1 MGMYEVLT
9 VGECDAG
16 LAGVCALAVM
26 AKAPRAGKVKTR
38 LAPPLTLEESAALN
52 VCFLRDTTQNIAE
65 VCDALAAEE
74 HSRFPTGMTERK
86 TKAVG
91 MVCYTPVGDE
101 AAFDGILPE
110 SFKLIA
116 QRGDGFGERLLH
128 AAEDILAC
136 GYGAVCLIDSDSP
149 TMPAEALEMAV
160 RELAREGDR
169 VVLGGSD
176 DGGYYLIGMKRAH
189 AAAFRNISWSTGS
202 VYLETVENL
211 RVAGVELV
219 ELPTWYDVDDGA
231 MLAVLEAELL
241 EGKQPEFAEL
251 EGYKAEK
258 TREFLERRRNV
269 ASHPSTIKPCMDG
282 APRNSAIP
290 LLAKNAMNGAPVV
303 PTWRGW
309 VTNALLCVIGVAL
322 VWMARQF
329 VMESTRFEL
338 GFSGVSGWSAWLFVA
353 AVVVVLTQPVNR
365 ATIWIVLGFALA
377 MRGMTLFAKPFLS
390 TDIYR
395 YVWDGIVQHAH
406 VNPYRYVPGDAAL
419 SFLRPGHEEIFN
431 NINRRDYARTIYPPV
446 AQMIYW
452 AVTLVSPTVQAMKV
466 AMVGF
471 ECVTMCALMTML
483 RWMGRSSA
491 EVLLYAWCPLLVWE
505 IAGAGHVDAVVL
517 CFVTLALLARWRDQP
532 VLTGLLIGC
541 AVMTKFYP
549 LVLVPAL
556 WRRGDWKMPAS
567 VAAVCAVGYAMYSSA
582 GKFVFGFLGGYSKEE
597 GLDTGARYFLLEL
610 AQKAPGL
617 EHLPVAVYMVFCAI
631 VMGAI
636 CWWCWRN
643 AFIQNQKSVPQ
654 RLKPDSARSSYGMA
668 EAMPLTKRGSV
679 LSHISPPFVRGAMML
694 AMAMMLL
701 FSPHYPWYIVWLVPF
716 FVLRPNLPLLVYLMG
731 MFYLCT
737 TLLADGTAARGFVLN
752 EILYGGVAVA
762 FVLQWLAQKLVKT
775 HVSKSRHGAAAGV
788 AL

>member
-9 VGECDAG
+9 VGERDAG
-16 LAGVCALAVM
+16 LAGVCALTVM

-38 LAPPLTLEESAALN
+38 LAPPLKLEESAALN
-52 VCFLRDTTQNIAE
+52 VCFLRDTTANIAA
-65 VCDALAAEE
+65 VCERGGAA
-74 HSRFPTGMTERK
+74 GL
-86 TKAVG
+86 
-91 MVCYTPVGDE
+91 VCYTPVGDE

-110 SFKLIA
+110 DFKLIA
-116 QRGDGFGERLLH
+116 QRGDAFGERLLA

-169 VVLGGSD
+169 IVLGGSD

-189 AAAFRNISWSTGS
+189 AAAFKNITWSTGS

-211 RVAGVELV
+211 RVAGIEWV

-231 MLAVLEAELL
+231 TLEVLEEELL
-241 EGKQPEFAEL
+241 RGKRPEFAKVK
-251 EGYKAEK
+251 GYKAEK
-258 TREFLERRRNV
+258 TREFLERRKKASV
-269 ASHPSTIKPCMDG
+269 ASESR
-282 APRNSAIP
+282 A
-290 LLAKNAMNGAPVV
+290 
-303 PTWRGW
+303 WRAW
-309 VTNALLCVIGVAL
+309 LTNALLCVIGVGL

-329 VMESTRFEL
+329 VVESMRFEM
-338 GFSGVSGWSAWLFVA
+338 GFSGVSGWSASLFVA

-365 ATIWIVLGFALA
+365 ATIWIVLGFAAA

-390 TDIYR
+390 SDIYR

-452 AVTLVSPTVQAMKV
+452 AVTLISPTVQAMKV
-466 AMVGF
+466 AMLGF
-471 ECVTMCALMTML
+471 ECVTVGALMAML
-483 RWMGRSSA
+483 RWMRRPSA

-517 CFVTLALLARWRDQP
+517 CFVTLALAARWRERP

-549 LVLVPAL
+549 LVLLPAL
-556 WRRGDWKMPAS
+556 WKRGDWKMPATF
-567 VAAVCAVGYAMYSSA
+567 AAVCMVGYAIYSSA
-582 GKFVFGFLGGYSKEE
+582 GKLVFGFLGGYSQEE
-597 GLDTGARYFLLEL
+597 GLNTGTRFFLLE
-610 AQKAPGL
+610 AVHKMRGL
-617 EHLPVAVYMVFCAI
+617 ERVPVVMYLVFCAV

-636 CWWCWRN
+636 CWWCWKH
-643 AFIQNQKSVPQ
+643 AAMESV
-654 RLKPDSARSSYGMA
+654 A
-668 EAMPLTKRGSV
+668 TKV
-679 LSHISPPFVRGAMML
+679 EDAPAFVRGAMML
-694 AMAMMLL
+694 AMSLMLL
-701 FSPHYPWYIVWLVPF
+701 FSPHYPWYIVWLIPF
-716 FVLRPNLPLLVYLMG
+716 FVLIPNLPLLVYLMG

-737 TLLADGTAARGFVLN
+737 TLLADGTAERGFVLN
-752 EILYGGVAVA
+752 EILYGGVAMA
-762 FVLQWLAQKLVKT
+762 FVLHLMVRRWPSVDLLKPRQ
-775 HVSKSRHGAAAGV
+775 RAAR
-788 AL
+788 

>member
-1 MGMYEVLT
+1 MGMYEVLR
-9 VGECDAG
+9 VGERDAG

-65 VCDALAAEE
+65 VCERGGAA
-74 HSRFPTGMTERK
+74 GL
-86 TKAVG
+86 
-91 MVCYTPVGDE
+91 VCYTPVGDE
-101 AAFDGILPE
+101 AAFDGILP
-110 SFKLIA
+110 SAFKLIA
-116 QRGDGFGERLLH
+116 QRGDGFGERLLA

-136 GYGAVCLIDSDSP
+136 GYRAVCLIDSDSP

-169 VVLGGSD
+169 IVLGGSD
-176 DGGYYLIGMKRAH
+176 DGGYYLIGMKHAH
-189 AAAFRNISWSTGS
+189 AAAFENVTWSTGS
-202 VYLETVENL
+202 VYLETVENV
-211 RVAGVELV
+211 RAAGVELV

-231 MLAVLEAELL
+231 TLAVLEDELL
-241 EGKQPEFAEL
+241 RGKKPEFAMV
-251 EGYKAEK
+251 EGYRAET
-258 TREFLERRRNV
+258 TRAFLERRR
-269 ASHPSTIKPCMDG
+269 G
-282 APRNSAIP
+282 ELAIP
-290 LLAKNAMNGAPVV
+290 PNAPKNGAMNGAPESL
-303 PTWRGW
+303 PGWRGW

-329 VMESTRFEL
+329 VVESDHFVL
-338 GFSGVSGWSAWLFVA
+338 GFSGVSGRAAWLFVS
-353 AVVVVLTQPVNR
+353 AVIVVLTQPVNR
-365 ATIWIVLGFALA
+365 ATLWIVLGFAVA
-377 MRGMTLFAKPFLS
+377 MRMMTLFAKPFLS
-390 TDIYR
+390 SDIYR

-419 SFLRPGHEEIFN
+419 SYLRAGHEDIFN

-471 ECVTMCALMTML
+471 ECVTVGALMAML
-483 RWMGRSSA
+483 RWLGRSSA

-505 IAGAGHVDAVVL
+505 IAGSGHVDAAVL
-517 CFVTLALLARWRDQP
+517 CFVTLALLARWKNLT
-532 VLTGLLIGC
+532 VLTGLLLGC

-549 LVLVPAL
+549 LVLLPAL
-556 WRRGDWKMPAS
+556 WKRGDWKMPAT
-567 VAAVCAVGYAMYSSA
+567 VATVCAAGYAMYSSA

-610 AQKAPGL
+610 AQKVPGL
-617 EHLPVAVYMVFCAI
+617 AHLPVAVYMMFCTV

-636 CWWCWRN
+636 CLWCWKWATVESLEGTHFN
-643 AFIQNQKSVPQ
+643 APHPFAMKLRKDGPPDFI
-654 RLKPDSARSSYGMA
+654 
-668 EAMPLTKRGSV
+668 
-679 LSHISPPFVRGAMML
+679 RGAMML
-694 AMAMMLL
+694 GMAMMLL

-737 TLLADGTAARGFVLN
+737 TLLADGTAERGFVLN

-762 FVLQWLAQKLVKT
+762 FVLWWVGEQLPLHDFHKPRST
-775 HVSKSRHGAAAGV
+775 TSDGAA
-788 AL
+788 

>member
-1 MGMYEVLT
+1 MGMYKVLT
-9 VGECDAG
+9 VGERDAG

-52 VCFLRDTTQNIAE
+52 ICFLRDTTQNIAD
-65 VCDALAAEE
+65 VCERGGAA
-74 HSRFPTGMTERK
+74 GLI
-86 TKAVG
+86 
-91 MVCYTPVGDE
+91 CYTPVGDE
-101 AAFDGILPE
+101 STFDGLLPLD
-110 SFKLIA
+110 FKMIA
-116 QRGDGFGERLLH
+116 QRGDGFGERLLA
-128 AAEDILAC
+128 AAEDILSY
-136 GYGAVCLIDSDSP
+136 GYGSVCLIDSDSP
-149 TMPAEALEMAV
+149 TLPVEALEMAV
-160 RELAREGDR
+160 QELAREGDR
-169 VVLGGSD
+169 IVLGGSD

-189 AAAFRNISWSTGS
+189 AAAFRNITWSTGS

-219 ELPTWYDVDDGA
+219 ELPTWYDVDDGKT
-231 MLAVLEAELL
+231 LGVLEDELL
-241 EGKQPEFAEL
+241 RGTRPEFAKV
-251 EGYKAEK
+251 EGYRAEK
-258 TREFLERRRNV
+258 TREFLERRRASNV
-269 ASHPSTIKPCMDG
+269 DL
-282 APRNSAIP
+282 AIP
-290 LLAKNAMNGAPVV
+290 FITPKSSAMNRAHLMPE
-303 PTWRGW
+303 WRAW
-309 VTNALLCVIGVAL
+309 LTNALLCVIGIGL
-322 VWMARQF
+322 VWLARQF
-329 VMESTRFEL
+329 VIESTRFEL

-365 ATIWIVLGFALA
+365 ATIWIVLVFAVA

-395 YVWDGIVQHAH
+395 YVWDGIVQHVH

-419 SFLRPGHEEIFN
+419 SFLQPGHEEIFS

-452 AVTLVSPTVQAMKV
+452 AVTLVSPTVQSMKI

-471 ECVTMCALMTML
+471 ECVTVGALMTML
-483 RWMGRSSA
+483 RWMKRSSA

-517 CFVTLALLARWRDQP
+517 CFVTLALLARWRDHP

-549 LVLVPAL
+549 LVLLPAL
-556 WRRGDWKMPAS
+556 WKRGDWKMPAAL
-567 VAAVCAVGYAMYSSA
+567 VAVCAVGYGMYSSA
-582 GKFVFGFLGGYSKEE
+582 GKLVLGFLGGYSQEE
-597 GLDTGARYFLLEL
+597 GINSGARFFLLEL
-610 AQKAPGL
+610 AQRMPGL
-617 EHLPVAVYMVFCAI
+617 GHLPVTVYLGFCAV

-636 CWWCWRN
+636 CWWCWKF
-643 AFIQNQKSVPQ
+643 ATVESVVTHPTALPHH
-654 RLKPDSARSSYGMA
+654 RTKNVRWGARSQRMDGAPS
-668 EAMPLTKRGSV
+668 
-679 LSHISPPFVRGAMML
+679 FVQGAMML
-694 AMAMMLL
+694 AMVMMLL

-737 TLLADGTAARGFVLN
+737 TLLADGTVARGFVLN

-762 FVLQWLAQKLVKT
+762 FVLQWLVQKLVKT
-775 HVSKSRHGAAAGV
+775 YVSKSRHGAPAGV
-788 AL
+788 EL